1 MLLPTDPTAR
11 KRLFYT
17 AASLIGVAVVW
28 YFGIGDHTP
37 SREDAERFLD
47 WGLDNGR
54 EIVGFRDSGE
64 AEKLTTELVDKIDD
78 VECRT
83 DPADRKWFKRWRTSW
98 SYDCIYRLAGS
109 DDAKY
114 LTLISA
120 TYQTSR
126 DRGDVGDYGLGF
138 LDEFRQREEL
148 AKYGLRPLW
157 PH

>member
-1 MLLPTDPTAR
+1 MQLPTDATAR

-17 AASLIGVAVVW
+17 LAALIVVAIVW
-28 YFGIGDHTP
+28 YSGIGNHTP
-37 SREDAERFLD
+37 SRQDAERFLG

-54 EIVGFRDSGE
+54 EIVGFCDSGE
-64 AEKLTTELVDKIDD
+64 AAKLTTSLVGKIDD
-78 VECRT
+78 VECHT
-83 DPADRKWFKRWRTSW
+83 DPADWKWFKRYRSSW
-98 SYDCIYRLAGS
+98 SYDCIYRIAGS
-109 DDAKY
+109 DEAKY

-120 TYQTSR
+120 IYPSAR
-126 DRGDVGDYGLGF
+126 DGGDVANYGLGF

>member
-1 MLLPTDPTAR
+1 MLLPTDTTAR

-17 AASLIGVAVVW
+17 VASLIGVAIIW

-37 SREDAERFLD
+37 SRQDAERFLD

-54 EIVGFRDSGE
+54 EIVGFRYTGE
-64 AEKLTTELVDKIDD
+64 AEKLTTGLVGMIDE
-78 VECRT
+78 VECHT
-83 DPADRKWFKRWRTSW
+83 DPADRKWFKRFRSSW
-98 SYDCIYRLAGS
+98 SYDCIYRIAGS
-109 DDAKY
+109 DEAEY

-120 TYQTSR
+120 IYPSSR
-126 DRGDVGDYGLGF
+126 DGGDVGNYGLGF
-138 LDEFRQREEL
+138 LEEFRQREEL